1 MITIDKKNHQA
12 IHTRNIKVATYVC
25 GDDAIIVEGQL
36 KDHRL
41 VDSYRSGGDVIPP
54 GVIHNMIIRLKI
66 RGPGLVIEDID
77 VEMPSVPNEDCLETR
92 QSLEPIKGMSI
103 ISGFTLKVKESIGGV
118 KGCAHLTALLTAMAP
133 AAVQGGWTAAAR
145 HSDASPALMTFALE
159 RLKDTCHVWR
169 SDGPAF
175 SKMQAVIAEADT
187 VDN

>member
-1 MITIDKKNHQA
+1 MIRIDKKKLQP
-12 IHTRNIKVATYVC
+12 IHTRDIAVATYVC
-25 GDDAIIVEGQL
+25 GDDAIIVEGEL

-41 VDSYRSGGDVIPP
+41 VDSYRSAGEVIPP

-66 RGPGLVIEDID
+66 RGPGLIIEDID
-77 VEMPSVPNEDCLETR
+77 VEMPSVPNEACLETR
-92 QSLEPIKGMSI
+92 QSLESIKGMSI

-145 HSDASPALMTFALE
+145 NPESSPALKTFALE

-175 SKMQAVIAEADT
+175 LKIKAAIAEADAMR
-187 VDN
+187 